1 MSSMPFYPR
10 TLAAALLLLS
20 GTCAAQDL
28 AIVGARVVS
37 SPDAAAI
44 DDATVWIRDGRIA
57 AVGPRDKVMLPKG
70 LQVIDARGSTVTAG
84 FWNSHVHLMS
94 PPFHQPGGQEAGA
107 LETALRQRFGQWG
120 FTTLFDIGSLPGD
133 VIALRA
139 RMARGEVHG
148 PRLLTVDMP
157 FYPEHGT
164 PIYVRDLW
172 EQSRTR
178 SAEVASPDEARQ
190 RAEAQISA
198 GADGVKVFTGAI
210 VGGEQGVLPMR
221 LDVASAAVASAHAH
235 GKPAFAHP
243 TNMAGLEVALASG
256 VDVLAHTAPDAGPWA
271 PELVA
276 RLKAEDVALVPTL
289 SLFDA
294 HLRQEGVPDAVVQRF
309 VGNAQ
314 QQVKAMVAGGGQV
327 LFGTDAGYTEVYD
340 TRLEYR
346 LMAGA
351 GMDWRQILTS
361 LTTAPAQRFGQ
372 ASGRGRIAE
381 GYAADLVVLGSD
393 PQESPEALADV
404 RMTIA
409 GGRIIHQRDAR

>member
-1 MSSMPFYPR
+1 MSPLPFTPR
-10 TLAAALLLLS
+10 VLAVALMLLS
-20 GTCAAQDL
+20 GTAAAQEL
-28 AIVGARVVS
+28 AIVGARVFPA
-37 SPDAAAI
+37 PDAAPI
-44 DDATVWIRDGRIA
+44 DDATVWVRDGRIV
-57 AVGPRDKVMLPKG
+57 AVGPRDAVTLPKG
-70 LQVIDARGSTVTAG
+70 VRIVEGRGRSVTAG

-94 PPFHQPGGQEAGA
+94 PPFHQPDGQDPGV
-107 LETALRQRFGQWG
+107 LDTALRERFGQWG

-133 VIALRA
+133 VRALRA

-172 EQSRTR
+172 VQTR
-178 SAEVASPDEARQ
+178 APSAEVATPAMARE
-190 RAEAQISA
+190 RANAQLDA

-210 VGGEQGVLPMR
+210 VGPPQGVLPMR
-221 LDVASAAVASAHAH
+221 VDVARAAVDAAHAH

-243 TNMAGLEVALASG
+243 THMAGLEVALASG
-256 VDVLAHTAPDAGPWA
+256 VDVLAHTAPDAGAWS

-276 RLKAEDVALVPTL
+276 RLKADDVALVPTL

-294 HLRQEGVPDAVVQRF
+294 HLRSEGVPNAVVERF

-372 ASGRGRIAE
+372 AAARGRVAAR
-381 GYAADLVVLGSD
+381 YAADLVVLCHD
-393 PQESPEALADV
+393 PQQSPEAFADV
-404 RMTIA
+404 RMTISD
-409 GGRIIHQRDAR
+409 GQIIHGIP

>member
-1 MSSMPFYPR
+1 MPHAPFLPCS
-10 TLAAALLLLS
+10 LAVALLLLS

-28 AIVGARVVS
+28 AIVGARVFPA
-37 SPDAAAI
+37 PDAAPIA
-44 DDATVWIRDGRIA
+44 DATIWIRDGRVA
-57 AVGPRDKVMLPKG
+57 AVGPRGQVKLPKG
-70 LQVIDARGSTVTAG
+70 VQVIDGTTQVVTAG

-94 PPFHQPGGQEAGA
+94 PPFHQPDGQEATVLEKA
-107 LETALRQRFGQWG
+107 LHDRFGQWG

-133 VIALRA
+133 VGALRA
-139 RMARGEVHG
+139 RMVRGDVQG

-172 EQSRTR
+172 EQTRTR
-178 SAEVASPDEARQ
+178 SAEVATPAQARE
-190 RAEAQISA
+190 RADAQLDA

-210 VGGEQGVLPMR
+210 VGGAQGVLPMR
-221 LDVASAAVASAHAH
+221 VEVARAAVDAAHAH
-235 GKPAFAHP
+235 ARPAFAHP

-256 VDVLAHTAPDAGPWA
+256 VDVLAHTAPDAGPWSA
-271 PELVA
+271 ALVA
-276 RLKAEDVALVPTL
+276 RLKADDVALVPTL

-314 QQVKAMVAGGGQV
+314 QQVGAMVAGGGQV

-351 GMDWRQILTS
+351 GMDWRQILAS
-361 LTTAPAQRFGQ
+361 LTTAPAQRFGES
-372 ASGRGRIAE
+372 ARRGRVAE
-381 GYAADLVVLGSD
+381 GMVADLVMLGSD
-393 PQESPEALADV
+393 PQQSVEAFADV
-404 RMTIA
+404 RMTVRD
-409 GGRIIHQRDAR
+409 GKVIHARSVP